1 MRERL
6 CLTTRPPRTGAVST
20 EGVPH
25 ECNSNHA
32 SSNRNRC
39 LCRLLAARFSKLLP
53 AIERRARI
61 TFRHLRGDDLDE
73 AMQEITCNACLA
85 YARLVDRGRADA
97 ATPSS
102 LVLYAAAQFRDGR
115 RVGSPLNIGDV
126 CSVYCQRRKGVKVQ
140 PLSRWNDG
148 AGEWRDFLVADKNA
162 TPADLAASRIDFP
175 AFLATL
181 SRRDRRLAEKLATGE
196 STSRAARLFGIS
208 AGRVS
213 QLRQELKRA
222 WERFHEPAPAAAPA

>member
-1 MRERL
+1 M
-6 CLTTRPPRTGAVST
+6 TPHRTETDVS
-20 EGVPH
+20 
-25 ECNSNHA
+25 
-32 SSNRNRC
+32 
-39 LCRLLAARFSKLLP
+39 AACWQPAFLKMLP

-61 TFRHLRGDDLDE
+61 TFRHLKGDDRDE
-73 AMQEITCNACLA
+73 AVQETICNACLA
-85 YARLVDRGRADA
+85 YARLVDRGRADV

-115 RVGSPLNIGDV
+115 RVGSPLNINDV

-148 AGEWRDFLVADKNA
+148 AGEWRDILVEDKTA

-196 STSRAARLFGIS
+196 STSQAAKLFRIS

-222 WERFHEPAPAAAPA
+222 WERFHEPATAMAPA